1 MDFDVASTHHLEV
14 STSLSYFRRHFSI
27 EVASA
32 SIFIFYCDFFFFYV
46 VSRELLITRSL
57 IEYIIE
63 PVGGFL
69 LGFYA
74 WTIMHFLAFGKLF
87 TFRMKLFHTKFSGFK
102 RTLPRGPCTLYII
115 CAALFGA
122 VFTSFCLLKN
132 EVMNLP
138 SS

>member
-1 MDFDVASTHHLEV
+1 MYSLGASWSVYILIV
-14 STSLSYFRRHFSI
+14 SLYHFSPPLMQLLTI
-27 EVASA
+27 TS
-32 SIFIFYCDFFFFYV
+32 FI
-46 VSRELLITRSL
+46 LLNLFEGLVYPQAALLPSFVYS
-57 IEYIIE
+57 YIA
-63 PVGGFL
+63 PL
-69 LGFYA
+69 
-74 WTIMHFLAFGKLF
+74 T
-87 TFRMKLFHTKFSGFK
+87 